1 MARWAQK
8 KMEAGSRSRRLTLF
22 LGPFLSIAAV
32 AGVASAAGGVA
43 DGPRLAYLDPGSG
56 SFILQALVAMLA
68 GAVVAINAYWTKI
81 KSLLGFS
88 KADKDDQDAPRT
100 TGSDG

>member
-1 MARWAQK
+1 MD
-8 KMEAGSRSRRLTLF
+8 AGSCLRRPISSLGTL
-22 LGPFLSIAAV
+22 LAV
-32 AGVASAAGGVA
+32 GVATGAASAAGSMA

-81 KSLLGFS
+81 KTFLGLGKS
-88 KADKDDQDAPRT
+88 AKDDSKP
-100 TGSDG
+100 TGSESSD